1 MISFLQIFE
10 VVAGV
15 PCVEA
20 AGPPRLVGPVVQR
33 AKWLPPWAMTPF
45 MKAVFMRLT
54 CLYW

>member
-33 AKWLPPWAMTPF
+33 AKWLPSWAMTPF